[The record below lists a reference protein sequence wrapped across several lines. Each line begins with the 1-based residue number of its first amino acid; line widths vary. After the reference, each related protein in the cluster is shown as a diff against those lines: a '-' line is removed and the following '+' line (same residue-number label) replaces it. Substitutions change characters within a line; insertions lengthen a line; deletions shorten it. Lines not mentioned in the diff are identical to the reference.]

1 MSAAGETTGPLG
13 LLGQMD
19 LSGVAESVGQARRY
33 VPRLLTSLGHNEV
46 DDIVLLVSE
55 VVSNAVRHSDSR
67 RPGGRVTLTLA
78 SIGDVL
84 HVDVLH
90 VEVTDAG
97 SATSSPIEPK
107 DAAPDDAGGRGLWL
121 VNELATAWGWHEVPN
136 GRVVWFQTKR
146 DQGS

>member
-1 MSAAGETTGPLG
+1 MSAAAETTGPLG

-19 LSGVAESVGQARRY
+19 LPGVAESAGQARRY
-33 VPRLLTSLGHNEV
+33 VHRLLTSLGHNEV

-78 SIGDVL
+78 SIG
-84 HVDVLH
+84 DVLH